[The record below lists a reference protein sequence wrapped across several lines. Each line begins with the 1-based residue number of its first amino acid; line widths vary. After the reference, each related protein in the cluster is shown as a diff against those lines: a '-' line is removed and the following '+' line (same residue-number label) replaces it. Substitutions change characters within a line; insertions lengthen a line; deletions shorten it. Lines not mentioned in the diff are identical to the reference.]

1 MSTSPNSTFQFPK
14 KEQAIVLNVISDL
27 KLTDYVV
34 AVGEIIQPKNILF
47 ASRIANNRICIYLSS
62 KDLVD
67 QIVTEHPN
75 IKIQDYETGVRRFIS
90 PAKRIILSNVCP
102 TIPHSVLENIIKR
115 LGYKTVSP
123 MNFLRASIQN
133 ETYSHV
139 LSFRRQIFVEPTD
152 EIELPSSTL
161 IKYEETEY
169 RIFFTL
175 GDQTCFKCR
184 KAGHIASECTINVE
198 TNTTVESSV
207 DNAQS
212 ESSFHLSPFN
222 KTTVNNKRQIES
234 NQSSPEDEL
243 EIPNLVNNPIE
254 ETRVQDLAGT
264 SKKKI
269 KTCDS
274 TESLTGVPELL
285 EPVKELFDLPDS
297 SFPIDFESLV
307 KFMEEAVGQSD
318 ILTVAFAYTRNI
330 DGLLEMLY
338 KVYPKLTHK
347 SIKNRVVKVQRKLK
361 KSYDLY
367 QAWSGGEPNLE
378 FF

>member
-1 MSTSPNSTFQFPK
+1 
-14 KEQAIVLNVISDL
+14 
-27 KLTDYVV
+27 
-34 AVGEIIQPKNILF
+34 
-47 ASRIANNRICIYLSS
+47 
-62 KDLVD
+62 
-67 QIVTEHPN
+67 
-75 IKIQDYETGVRRFIS
+75 
-90 PAKRIILSNVCP
+90 
-102 TIPHSVLENIIKR
+102 
-115 LGYKTVSP
+115 

-133 ETYSHV
+133 ATYSHV
-139 LSFRRQIFVEPTD
+139 LSFRRQIFVEPID
-152 EIELPSSTL
+152 EIEVPSSTL
-161 IKYEETEY
+161 IKFEETEY

-212 ESSFHLSPFN
+212 ESSCHLSPFN

-297 SFPIDFESLV
+297 SFPINFESLV

-347 SIKNRVVKVQRKLK
+347 SIKNPVVKVQRKLK

-367 QAWSGGEPNLE
+367 QGWSGGEPNLE